1 MVQKSIEV
9 LDTTLRDGAQATG
22 VSFTLNDKV
31 KIALL
36 LDDLGVDYIEGGWP
50 GSNPKDAEFFRVMRE
65 YSLSHAKLAA
75 FGMTRRKG
83 VSPKDDPNLAA
94 ILSTDVKVAVI
105 VGKSWTLHV
114 REVLRVSL
122 EENLE
127 MIYDSIRYL
136 KDHGL
141 SVIFD
146 AEHFYQG
153 FLEDPEYALKVVKT
167 AEEAGAEVVVLADT
181 NGAMLPMDVY
191 EITSRVVKR
200 LRVKI
205 GVHMHNDSGCAVA
218 NTLMGVLAGARHVQ
232 GTINGIGERT
242 GNADL
247 VQVIP
252 NLVLKMG
259 FRALKG
265 PESLRKLRMISRFVY
280 EAAGLSPNPY
290 QPYVGDFA
298 FSHKAGLHVDGVSKI
313 TKAYE
318 HIDPELVGNVRRFV
332 ISELAGASNLLIYL
346 RDLGIN
352 VNKGDP
358 RLRRALDKIKE
369 LENKGYSFD
378 LAPASAVLIV
388 LRELGLYRNHLRVDY
403 WRVVSEDSLNIAVV
417 KINNELSVAEGVGP
431 VNAVDRA
438 IRSAVAKIY
447 PELGEVRLTDYRV
460 VLPGE
465 VKNTESVVRVLMEFS
480 DGKTTWR
487 TVGVSTSIVQAS
499 IEALLDGLEFKLLME
514 RKSLIINT
522 QDMDVESNN
531 TGITNS

>member
-1 MVQKSIEV
+1 M
-9 LDTTLRDGAQATG
+9 
-22 VSFTLNDKV
+22 NDKV

-50 GSNPKDAEFFRVMRE
+50 GSNPKDAEFFRIMKE
-65 YSLSHAKLAA
+65 HSLSHARLAA

-83 VSPKDDPNLAA
+83 VNARDDPNLTA
-94 ILSTDVKVAVI
+94 ILDADVDVAVI

-114 REVLRVSL
+114 KEVLRVNP

-127 MIYDSIRYL
+127 MVYESVRYL

-153 FLEDPEYALKVVKT
+153 FREDPEYALKVVKT

-191 EITSRVVKR
+191 ETTSKAVKE
-200 LRVKI
+200 LRVRI

-247 VQVIP
+247 IQVLP
-252 NLVLKMG
+252 NLMLKMG
-259 FRALKG
+259 FKALKNL
-265 PESLRKLRMISRFVY
+265 ESLRKLRAISRFVY
-280 EAAGLSPNPY
+280 EAAGLNPNPY

-298 FSHKAGLHVDGVSKI
+298 FSHKAGLHVDGVSKV
-313 TKAYE
+313 TRAYE
-318 HIDPELVGNVRRFV
+318 HINPELVGNSRRFIV
-332 ISELAGASNLLIYL
+332 SELAGTSNLLIYL

-352 VNKGDP
+352 VDKGDP
-358 RLRRALDKIKE
+358 KLKRALDRIKE
-369 LENKGYSFD
+369 LENEGYSFD
-378 LAPASAVLIV
+378 LAPASAILIA
-388 LRELGLYRNHLRVDY
+388 LRELGLFRDYLRIDY
-403 WRVVSEDSLNIAVV
+403 WKVIGEDSLNIAVV

-431 VNAVDRA
+431 VHAVDLA
-438 IRSAVAKIY
+438 IRNIATRVY
-447 PELGEVRLTDYRV
+447 PELGQVKLTDYRV

-480 DGKTTWR
+480 DGKVTWK
-487 TVGVSTSIVQAS
+487 TMGLSTSTVHAS
-499 IEALLDGLEFKLLME
+499 TLALLDGLNYYILMRNLNPQQPKHEVE
-514 RKSLIINT
+514 R
-522 QDMDVESNN
+522 
-531 TGITNS
+531 